1 MPQHGDDHD
10 HDHDHNQDGHAHRNP
25 DVPEEPLDAAN
36 QSLADALRSSFGILK
51 GIMLV
56 LVVLYLFSNV
66 RRIDSSEQALLL
78 RLGHLDPKPF
88 EPGLRWAFPYPIDE
102 VVPLPTKQS
111 NNLLVKSH
119 SFFRRPDEENKPL
132 SFISRSDNGLDPG
145 LDGALVTADAG
156 LVHVQWKVTYKIDD
170 LTSYIST
177 IKTKELEAAQD
188 LIQRMVETT
197 GIHIAGELTAEEMI
211 RTRVDYVQTEMT
223 QRINKRLAEL
233 HSGLGVTR
241 VEMFEPTPPIPVR
254 DAFDNTQKA
263 ENTKQTKIRDAEQL
277 RTKILSQA
285 AGAAYPRA
293 IELLDAIDRGEK
305 EGRPVDELRKNL
317 GNMFEFEAEGDA
329 GRLIKDAGAYFS
341 VVVGRMRGDV
351 EFYRTLVP
359 EYERNPRLLIG
370 RLWEE
375 TRQTILSYAGV
386 TKIYR
391 PYQSQFRLH
400 IPLDPEQ
407 TRIEEQKKLESKEF
421 DVKKLR
427 PEKLVPVGIEGG

>member
-1 MPQHGDDHD
+1 MHQHHDDHNHD
-10 HDHDHNQDGHAHRNP
+10 HDHDEHVHRNP
-25 DVPEEPLDAAN
+25 DVSEEPLDAAN
-36 QSLADALRSSFGILK
+36 QSLSDALRSSFSILK
-51 GIMLV
+51 GIMLI

-78 RLGHLDPKPF
+78 RLGHLYPKPY
-88 EPGLRWAFPYPIDE
+88 EPGLVWAFPYPIDE
-102 VVPLPTKQS
+102 IVPLPTKQS

-119 SFFRRPDEENKPL
+119 SFFRRPEEEGKPL
-132 SFISRSDNGLDPG
+132 SFIMRGGEGLNPG
-145 LDGALVTADAG
+145 LDGALVTADTG

-170 LTSYIST
+170 LTGYVST

-197 GIHIAGELTAEEMI
+197 GIHLAGELTAEEMI
-211 RTRVDYVQTEMT
+211 RTRVDHVQTEMT
-223 QRINKRLAEL
+223 RRVNERLKEL
-233 HSGLGVTR
+233 NSGLTVTR

-263 ENTKQTKIRDAEQL
+263 ENTKQTKIRDAEQQ
-277 RTKILSQA
+277 RTKLLSEA
-285 AGAAYPRA
+285 AGAAYPRV
-293 IELLDAIDRGEK
+293 IDLLDAIDRGAPK
-305 EGRPVDELRKNL
+305 EGRSVEELRADL
-317 GNMFEFEAEGDA
+317 GRTLEFEVEGET
-329 GRLIKDAGAYFS
+329 GQRIKDAGAYFS

-351 EFYRTLVP
+351 ELYRTLLP

-375 TRQTILSYAGV
+375 TRQRIMKYSGV

-391 PYQSQFRLH
+391 PGPSQFRLH
-400 IPLDPEQ
+400 VPLDPEQ

-421 DVKKLR
+421 DIKKLR
-427 PEKLVPVGIEGG
+427 PEKFVPVGPEAD